1 MEKTFTAP
9 LALIKM
15 KGVIVGKIKNIN
27 VTEQYQRGDVRGLGT
42 LVSQE
47 KPIISIACSFSC
59 SSYMISVK
67 KLGTIDNPF
76 AMRGAQTTEQF
87 VNTLL
92 TQDEGIDIYVLK
104 KGAKTITNGIVT
116 EASESVE
123 FVIVSAFLTSQ
134 SFQIQEGQIAGSD
147 LQGEYLNP
155 VLASLN

>member
-76 AMRGAQTTEQF
+76 MRVAQTAEQF

-123 FVIVSAFLTSQ
+123 FVIASAFLTSQ

-155 VLASLN
+155 VLTSLN